1 MQSHITTAIII
12 ALALAFIAAAAT
24 CQATKRTGE
33 LRAEEAREEAARWER
48 TARANAEALE
58 RAEDARRRA
67 AQSTQDYLNAAQE
80 ADGRRD
86 DARQIV
92 DEMRKDS
99 GDCGWL
105 DMRVPGGV
113 RDAIRELYPGSGC
126 D

>member
-67 AQSTQDYLNAAQE
+67 EQSTQDYLKAVE
-80 ADGRRD
+80 KTEERRQ

-92 DEMRKDS
+92 EEMRDS
-99 GDCGWL
+99 GGDCGWL
-105 DMRVPGGV
+105 DERVPDGV
-113 RDAIRELYPGSGC
+113 RDAIGRLYAGAGC